1 MSFKPICVIPARLAS
16 SRFPRKLLAPFQG
29 YPIIEHVRRRALLVE
44 TFDKVVVA
52 TCDREIY
59 DLVCSNGGD
68 AVMTS
73 GEHPNGTSRVAEA
86 IENVDCSHVV
96 LLQGDEP
103 LILPSHLVAMVDA
116 ISARVDCKMLNA
128 VGPIESFDE
137 LLQASSVKCTVA
149 RNNKIIYCFRKSPA
163 ISEASVQTEYTRKL
177 LGLIAF
183 EREFMLELSTL
194 PETIVCQTESIEQMK
209 LIENGFYIDAVN
221 LDVSIKGVNEP
232 SDLDEVN
239 AYFSQ
244 NVEQQ
249 ICFRLAFGLNK

>member
-1 MSFKPICVIPARLAS
+1 MEA
-16 SRFPRKLLAPFQG
+16 
-29 YPIIEHVRRRALLVE
+29 
-44 TFDKVVVA
+44 FDRVVVA
-52 TCDREIY
+52 TCDQEIY
-59 DLVCSNGGD
+59 DLVRSNGGD

-73 GEHPNGTSRVAEA
+73 SEHPNGTSRVAEV

-103 LILPSHLVAMVDA
+103 LNLPSHLAAMVDA

-137 LLQASSVKCTVA
+137 LLQVSSVKCAVA
-149 RNNKIIYCFRKSPA
+149 RNNRIIYCFRKSPA

-183 EREFMLELSTL
+183 ERDFMLELSSL

-209 LIENGFYIDAVN
+209 LIENGFLIDAVN

-232 SDLDEVN
+232 HDLEEVN
-239 AYFSQ
+239 AYFFQ
-244 NVEQQ
+244 NLEQQ
-249 ICFRLAFGLNK
+249 ICFRQAFGLNK

>member
-1 MSFKPICVIPARLAS
+1 MSLKPVCVIPARLAS

-44 TFDKVVVA
+44 TFDRVVVA
-52 TCDREIY
+52 TCDHEIY

-86 IENVDCSHVV
+86 IESIDCSHVV
-96 LLQGDEP
+96 VLQGDEP
-103 LILPSHLVAMVDA
+103 LILPRHLEVMVDA

-149 RNNKIIYCFRKSPA
+149 GNNKIIYCFRKSPA
-163 ISEASVQTEYTRKL
+163 ISRASVQAKYIRKL
-177 LGLIAF
+177 FGLIAF

-209 LIENGFYIDAVN
+209 LIENGFYLDAVN

-232 SDLDEVN
+232 SDLDEVSV
-239 AYFSQ
+239 YFDQ

-249 ICFRLAFGLNK
+249 ICFREAFGLNK

>member
-1 MSFKPICVIPARLAS
+1 MSLKPVCVIPARLAS

-44 TFDKVVVA
+44 TFDRVVVA
-52 TCDREIY
+52 TCDQEIH
-59 DLVCSNGGD
+59 DLVRSNGGD

-73 GEHPNGTSRVAEA
+73 GDHPNGTSRVAEA
-86 IENVDCSHVV
+86 IENIDCSHVV

-103 LILPSHLVAMVDA
+103 LILPRHLETMVDA
-116 ISARVDCKMLNA
+116 ISARVNCKILNA

-137 LLQASSVKCTVA
+137 LLQVSSVKCTVA

-163 ISEASVQTEYTRKL
+163 ISKAGVQTEYTRKL

-183 EREFMLELSTL
+183 EREFMLKLSTL
-194 PETIVCQTESIEQMK
+194 PETIVSQTESIEQMK
-209 LIENGFYIDAVN
+209 LIENGFHIDAVD

-232 SDLDEVN
+232 PDLDEVS
-239 AYFSQ
+239 AYFFR
-244 NVEQQ
+244 NVEQK
-249 ICFRLAFGLNK
+249 ICFCKAFGLNR

>member
-1 MSFKPICVIPARLAS
+1 MSLKPVCVIPARLAS
-16 SRFPRKLLAPFQG
+16 SRFPRKLLASFQD

-44 TFDKVVVA
+44 AFDRVVVA
-52 TCDREIY
+52 TCDQEIY
-59 DLVCSNGGD
+59 DLVRSNGGD

-73 GEHPNGTSRVAEA
+73 GDHPNGTSRVAEA
-86 IENVDCSHVV
+86 IENIDCSHVV

-103 LILPSHLVAMVDA
+103 LILPRHLAAMVDA
-116 ISARVDCKMLNA
+116 ISAREDCKMLNA

-137 LLQASSVKCTVA
+137 LLHASSVKCTVT

-163 ISEASVQTEYTRKL
+163 ISNANVQTEYTRKL

-183 EREFMLELSTL
+183 EREFILELSTL

-221 LDVSIKGVNEP
+221 LDISVKGVNEP
-232 SDLDEVN
+232 PDLEEVTT
-239 AYFSQ
+239 YFFH

-249 ICFRLAFGLNK
+249 ICFRQAFGLNK